1 MISRALGTKSCHDVC
16 HTSGEASEDALR
28 RRRTITPAQGRSLRR
43 MATARDAPTRT
54 VNPSAYAYSGSN
66 PLPATLVRALFFG
79 SLLRRRSLRCHGLSQ
94 LAGNYAAPT

>member
-1 MISRALGTKSCHDVC
+1 MPLCNVQRARV
-16 HTSGEASEDALR
+16 SESSVD
-28 RRRTITPAQGRSLRR
+28 RTTGH
-43 MATARDAPTRT
+43 TRT

-94 LAGNYAAPT
+94 LAANYAAPTRTRVGLS